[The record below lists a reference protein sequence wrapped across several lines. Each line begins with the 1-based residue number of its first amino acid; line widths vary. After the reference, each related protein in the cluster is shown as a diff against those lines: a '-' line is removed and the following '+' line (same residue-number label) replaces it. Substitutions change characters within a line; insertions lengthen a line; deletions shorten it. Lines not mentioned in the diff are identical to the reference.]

1 MSRAR
6 LPVGALLAVL
16 ILHGIIVLPAHP
28 ADLSPAAWLR
38 PAPEV
43 AIIPLALVGL
53 GTTWA
58 GRVMRPMVAAVIL
71 LVTLLKL
78 ADLAMLESLGR
89 RFNPVG
95 DLPLIDASV
104 RLLAG
109 SLGGFAAAA
118 AIAAAAGLVIGLM
131 AALWW
136 ATGIWMRLAGQRRR
150 LRWFGLTASAGLAGA
165 LIILPRAGIDPPMPH
180 ATLYGVERTALAAR
194 TMAELRAFRTEVA
207 QDKVDMLPDHLAL
220 IDRDVLV
227 IFLESYGRTS
237 FDTPFYAGQHL
248 KILADAES
256 GLQRAGLAMRSG
268 FVTSPTHGGQ
278 SWLAHAT
285 LANGLLIN
293 DQTRYQAAIA
303 SGRRTLFHHA
313 RAAGFHTAAVMPAVV
328 RPWPE
333 ATTMGFQT
341 ILAAPDL
348 GYRGLPFNWVTMP
361 DQFTLAAVDRLLRT
375 GQHPQRLFAQIAL
388 ISSHAPW
395 VPVPEMVAWDQVG
408 DGTVFDAMAQA
419 GDPPEVV
426 WRDRERVRR
435 QYRQSIGY
443 TLRTVLD
450 YARLHADDP
459 PLMILIGDHQ
469 AASSIGLDERRQV
482 PIHVLGPAHLV
493 ERTAPWGLVPGL
505 IPPQDKM
512 PLPMEEL
519 RNRILRSFSG
529 PAGDPPA

>member
-1 MSRAR
+1 MNRAGLWVR
-6 LPVGALLAVL
+6 ALLAVL
-16 ILHGIIVLPAHP
+16 VLHGIIALPARP
-28 ADLSPAAWLR
+28 ADLAPAAWLQ
-38 PAPEV
+38 PVPEV
-43 AIIPLALVGL
+43 AIFVLALLAL
-53 GTTWA
+53 GATWP
-58 GRVMRPMVAAVIL
+58 GRLARLLATAVIL

-109 SLGGFAAAA
+109 SLGTFLAAVG
-118 AIAAAAGLVIGLM
+118 IAAAAGLVVGLA

-136 ATGIWMRLAGQRRR
+136 ATGVWIRRSAGWPR
-150 LRWFGLTASAGLAGA
+150 LRWSALATGVA
-165 LIILPRAGIDPPMPH
+165 LVAALALLPRV
-180 ATLYGVERTALAAR
+180 GVQLPIPAASQYAADRAILAVRTIR
-194 TMAELRAFRTEVA
+194 ELRAFRAEVA
-207 QDKVDMLPDHLAL
+207 QDGLDRLSDPLAL

-248 KILADAES
+248 EILADAE
-256 GLQRAGLAMRSG
+256 GQLRRAGLSMRSG
-268 FVTSPTHGGQ
+268 FLNSPTHGGQ

-285 LANGLLIN
+285 FANGLLIN
-293 DQTRYQAAIA
+293 DQTRHQAAIA

-313 RAAGFHTAAVMPAVV
+313 QAAGFRTAAVMPAVV

-333 ATTMGFQT
+333 ASTMGFQT
-341 ILAAPDL
+341 ILAASGL

-361 DQFTLAAVDRLLRT
+361 DQFTLAATDRLLRT
-375 GQHPQRLFAQIAL
+375 GPHPQRLFAQIAL

-395 VPVPEMVAWDQVG
+395 VPIPELVEWGQVG
-408 DGTVFDAMAQA
+408 DGTVFDTMAQA

-435 QYRQSIGY
+435 QYRQAIAY
-443 TLRTVLD
+443 TLRTVMD

-459 PLMILIGDHQ
+459 PLMVLIGDHQ

-493 ERTAPWGLVPGL
+493 ERTASWGLAPGL
-505 IPPQDKM
+505 IPPQDQQ
-512 PLPMEEL
+512 PLPMEGM
-519 RNRILRSFSG
+519 RDRILRSFSG
-529 PAGDPPA
+529 SAGDPPA